1 MFSPKALRI
10 AKGELWVERKGAA
23 LPLRPPAPATRH
35 PPDNPMR
42 TSRLRRTPL
51 TPSSGDTTYPERRSR
66 SLLRSKI

>member
-35 PPDNPMR
+35 PPRQPDAHKQIAAD
-42 TSRLRRTPL
+42 SV
-51 TPSSGDTTYPERRSR
+51 DAVERGHDIS
-66 SLLRSKI
+66 